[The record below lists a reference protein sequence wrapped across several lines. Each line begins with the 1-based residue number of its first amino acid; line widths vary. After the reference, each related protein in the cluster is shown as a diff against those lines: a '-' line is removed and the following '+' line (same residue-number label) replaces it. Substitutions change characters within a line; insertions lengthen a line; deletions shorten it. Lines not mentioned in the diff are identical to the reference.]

1 MAHFAKIENNIV
13 VQVIVVN
20 NKVLLDKQGI
30 ESETLGIQF
39 CTDLLGGDWVQTSYN
54 GNKRYNYAGVGYTYD
69 ADNDVFY
76 APQPYA
82 SWTLDTDTWQ
92 WVCPLT
98 YPDDDKMYTW
108 DEDVYQA
115 DNTKGWVTND

>member
-54 GNKRYNYAGVGYTYD
+54 GNKRYNYAGAGYTYD
-69 ADNDVFY
+69 VVADAFI
-76 APQPYA
+76 PPKPYD
-82 SWTLDTDTWQ
+82 SWELNTTTYRWDSPVDYPTDG
-92 WVCPLT
+92 L
-98 YPDDDKMYTW
+98 MYEW
-108 DEDVYQA
+108 NEDAYQA
-115 DNTKGWVTND
+115 DNTKGWVLNG